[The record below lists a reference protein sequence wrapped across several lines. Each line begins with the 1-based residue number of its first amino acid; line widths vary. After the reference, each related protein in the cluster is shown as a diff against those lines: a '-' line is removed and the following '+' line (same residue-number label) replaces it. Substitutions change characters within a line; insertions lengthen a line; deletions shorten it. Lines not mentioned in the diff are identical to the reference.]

1 MIGKKILLIFIFL
14 ITTVVLK
21 AQSGSGYGR
30 EVDSLLK
37 LVESAPDTALA
48 HLYTELAWKL
58 RYINTKQ
65 AIYYAK
71 QAIPYAE
78 KYHNHIEY
86 CRGYSYAGIGNRFLG
101 NISEALEYY
110 RIALEYAIKY
120 DIVSEIAYAYNN
132 IGNLFLDQN
141 CYELA
146 EGHQQKAIEIAKTMS
161 DSTLM
166 LYSYLN
172 LGRICQRQRRFDD
185 AMAYY
190 DTLYYLKSV
199 SNDFKLPMAVVRKNI
214 ADLYYEQGILDSAK
228 AIYNECLA
236 CTDWSKHN
244 SIVAETYIN
253 LARLYLNSKKI
264 DSALYC
270 GYKALDI
277 SSEQYSRL
285 SLKDTYLILGEIYFK
300 LGNYKQAD
308 KFFIKDMDFT
318 DSISNS
324 HISNSLVGIQF
335 TVDKYRREQEL
346 EIKNQEREYKIM
358 VLNICVVIL
367 FLAAI
372 TSFMINFNNNK
383 ATLINDRL
391 ASTREDMNNSIE
403 YTKNIQSAIHPNIEK
418 FGNIFADKYVIFK
431 PKEVVSG
438 DFYWQYE
445 DSEYEMIAVA
455 DCSGRGVPGAL
466 LTMLGASALQ
476 EIAATKQ
483 RSASKILELLRVNIK
498 SLLHQENCEL
508 ASDTDG
514 MNIALIV
521 VNKKTMIMD
530 YAGAML
536 PLYYIRE
543 DEIFKIEPTRSPVG
557 FHFRELPFESVK
569 LQLKNG
575 DCIYL
580 GTDGYAA
587 QVGGDNNKK
596 IKSRRYR
603 DLLVKFHKLPM
614 RFQAIELMRFFL
626 NWKKDNEQI
635 DDILLVGFKV

>member
-1 MIGKKILLIFIFL
+1 
-14 ITTVVLK
+14 
-21 AQSGSGYGR
+21 
-30 EVDSLLK
+30 
-37 LVESAPDTALA
+37 
-48 HLYTELAWKL
+48 
-58 RYINTKQ
+58 
-65 AIYYAK
+65 
-71 QAIPYAE
+71 
-78 KYHNHIEY
+78 
-86 CRGYSYAGIGNRFLG
+86 
-101 NISEALEYY
+101 
-110 RIALEYAIKY
+110 
-120 DIVSEIAYAYNN
+120 
-132 IGNLFLDQN
+132 
-141 CYELA
+141 
-146 EGHQQKAIEIAKTMS
+146 
-161 DSTLM
+161 
-166 LYSYLN
+166 
-172 LGRICQRQRRFDD
+172 
-185 AMAYY
+185 
-190 DTLYYLKSV
+190 
-199 SNDFKLPMAVVRKNI
+199 
-214 ADLYYEQGILDSAK
+214 
-228 AIYNECLA
+228 
-236 CTDWSKHN
+236 
-244 SIVAETYIN
+244 
-253 LARLYLNSKKI
+253 
-264 DSALYC
+264 
-270 GYKALDI
+270 
-277 SSEQYSRL
+277 
-285 SLKDTYLILGEIYFK
+285 
-300 LGNYKQAD
+300 
-308 KFFIKDMDFT
+308 
-318 DSISNS
+318 
-324 HISNSLVGIQF
+324 
-335 TVDKYRREQEL
+335 
-346 EIKNQEREYKIM
+346 
-358 VLNICVVIL
+358 
-367 FLAAI
+367 
-372 TSFMINFNNNK
+372 
-383 ATLINDRL
+383 
-391 ASTREDMNNSIE
+391 
-403 YTKNIQSAIHPNIEK
+403 
-418 FGNIFADKYVIFK
+418 
-431 PKEVVSG
+431 
-438 DFYWQYE
+438 
-445 DSEYEMIAVA
+445 MIAVA